1 MHPPRRAALIFIW
14 ITVFLDMMALGL
26 IVPVLPRL
34 VESMS
39 GGNTV
44 AAAHALGVFGTA
56 WALMQLLAMPVMGSL
71 SDRYGRR
78 RVVILSNLGTGLDYV
93 LMALAPNLVWLFI
106 GRVISGITSA
116 SISTAFAYIAD
127 VIPPEKRAQ
136 GFGRLGIAFGAG
148 FILGPAIG
156 GVLGGIDPR
165 LPFWLAGALS
175 LANALYGWLVLPE
188 SLPPE
193 KRGAFRWK
201 RANPIGA
208 LAALRGRPGLP
219 GLAAVQFLAQL
230 AHVALPSISVLYAG
244 NRYGMT
250 EAQLGLML
258 AVVGASSAIVQG
270 TLVGPAVKRFGE
282 RRAMLCGLAAGALGF
297 AGYGLAPTAVWFF
310 AAVPL
315 MALWGIAGPAMQS
328 LMSSRVPPEEQGRL
342 QGAVSSLQGIAGLV
356 GPGLFSTALALAL
369 GDWSWLGLPGLP
381 MLVASALMIA
391 AVILGWRLTAGGK
404 AVSTPAQSA

>member
-1 MHPPRRAALIFIW
+1 MNAPRPAALLFIW
-14 ITVFLDMMALGL
+14 ITVFLDMLAIGL

-56 WALMQLLAMPVMGSL
+56 WALMQLLAMPVVGSL
-71 SDRYGRR
+71 SDRFGRR
-78 RVVILSNLGTGLDYV
+78 GVIILSNLGTGLDYV
-93 LMALAPNLVWLFI
+93 LMALAPNLAWLFV

-127 VIPPEKRAQ
+127 VLPPEKRAA
-136 GFGRLGIAFGAG
+136 GFGRLGIAFGLG
-148 FILGPAIG
+148 FIIGPAVG
-156 GVLGGIDPR
+156 GVLGGVDPR
-165 LPFWLAGALS
+165 LPFWVAGALS

-201 RANPIGA
+201 RANPVGA

-244 NRYGMT
+244 HRYGLT
-250 EAQLGLML
+250 EAELGLML
-258 AVVGASSAIVQG
+258 ATVGACSAVVQG
-270 TLVGPAVKRFGE
+270 TLVGPVVRQLGE
-282 RRAMLCGLAAGALGF
+282 RRTMLIGYAAGALGF
-297 AGYGLAPTAVWFF
+297 AGYGLAPSAIWFF
-310 AAVPL
+310 ASVPL
-315 MALWGIAGPAMQS
+315 MAVWGIGGPAIQS
-328 LMSSRVPPEEQGRL
+328 LMSRRVPSEEQGRL
-342 QGAVSSLQGIAGLV
+342 QGAASSLQGIAGLV
-356 GPGLFSTALALAL
+356 GPGLFSTALALAI
-369 GDWSWLGLPGLP
+369 GDWAWMGVPGLP
-381 MLVASALMIA
+381 MLIAAALMVA
-391 AVILGWRLTAGGK
+391 AVALGWRVTRGEPR
-404 AVSTPAQSA
+404 VSLEG

>member
-1 MHPPRRAALIFIW
+1 MTQPRGAALLFIW

-56 WALMQLLAMPVMGSL
+56 WALMQLLAMPIMGSL
-71 SDRYGRR
+71 SDRFGRR

-93 LMALAPNLVWLFI
+93 LMALAPNLAWLFA

-127 VIPPEKRAQ
+127 VVPPEKRAQ

-165 LPFWLAGALS
+165 LPFWMAGAFA

-219 GLAAVQFLAQL
+219 GLAAVQFLGQL
-230 AHVALPSISVLYAG
+230 AHVALTSTAVLYAG
-244 NRYGMT
+244 HRYGLT
-250 EAQLGLML
+250 DTALGLML
-258 AVVGASSAIVQG
+258 AVIGASSALVQG
-270 TLVGPAVKRFGE
+270 VLVGPFVKRFGE
-282 RRAMLCGLAAGALGF
+282 RRAMLCGLGAGALGF
-297 AGYGLAPTAVWFF
+297 LGYGFAPTAFWYF
-310 AAVPL
+310 ASVPL
-315 MALWGIAGPAMQS
+315 MALWGLGGPAMHS
-328 LMSSRVPPEEQGRL
+328 LLSQRVPAEEQGRL
-342 QGAVSSLQGIAGLV
+342 QGATSSLQGIAGLL
-356 GPGLFSTALALAL
+356 GPGLFTTALALAI

-381 MLVASALMIA
+381 MLIASALLVA
-391 AVILGWRLTAGGK
+391 AGLLGWRVTAGR
-404 AVSTPAQSA
+404 VSLPG

>member
-1 MHPPRRAALIFIW
+1 MTQPRGAALLFIW

-26 IVPVLPRL
+26 IVPVLPGL

-39 GGNTV
+39 GGDTV

-56 WALMQLLAMPVMGSL
+56 WALMQLLAMPIMGSL
-71 SDRYGRR
+71 SDRFGRR

-93 LMALAPNLVWLFI
+93 LMALAPNLVWLFV
-106 GRVISGITSA
+106 GRVVSGITSA

-127 VIPPEKRAQ
+127 VLPPEKRAQ

-165 LPFWLAGALS
+165 LPFWMAGGLA

-208 LAALRGRPGLP
+208 LAVLRGRPGLP

-230 AHVALPSISVLYAG
+230 AHVALPSITVLYASK
-244 NRYGMT
+244 RYGLT

-258 AVVGASSAIVQG
+258 AAVGASSALVQG
-270 TLVGPAVKRFGE
+270 VLVGPAVKRFGE
-282 RRAMLCGLAAGALGF
+282 RRAMLIGIGAGALGF
-297 AGYGLAPTAVWFF
+297 AGYGLAPAPVWFF
-310 AAVPL
+310 ASVPL
-315 MALWGIAGPAMQS
+315 MAMWGIGGPAMQS
-328 LMSSRVPPEEQGRL
+328 LMSRRVAADEQGRL
-342 QGAVSSLQGIAGLV
+342 QGATSSLQGIAGLV
-356 GPGLFSTALALAL
+356 GPGLFSTALALAI

-381 MLVASALMIA
+381 MLIASALLVA
-391 AVILGWRLTAGGK
+391 AGVLGWRVTTGR
-404 AVSTPAQSA
+404 VSPPG